1 MSVVA
6 SAAGGLPEIRDH
18 QRLAL
23 VAPEDPSALAAQIG
37 LAMTG
42 RYSDAS
48 CTQTAT
54 TSIAWRT

>member
-1 MSVVA
+1 MAVV
-6 SAAGGLPEIRDH
+6 E
-18 QRLAL
+18 AL
-23 VAPEDPSALAAQIG
+23 RWLAAQIA

>member
-1 MSVVA
+1 VIA
-6 SAAGGLPEIRDH
+6 SAVGGLPDLGGH
-18 QRLAL
+18 PRLTL
-23 VAPEDPSALAAQIG
+23 VAPENPSALAAKIG
-37 LAMTG
+37 LVMTG